1 MKGQRRQQRNSD
13 KKNVSAEA
21 VDAKTNTVFVLQR
34 ATSVQLNVYAKIV
47 KTVISQTVK
56 QKFNQIDRK
65 IYNLILRELISMNYC
80 PKKWNS
86 NLHFYLFEKPKQS
99 SKGIFVYLFLS

>member
-1 MKGQRRQQRNSD
+1 MKGQKRQQRNSE
-13 KKNVSAEA
+13 KKNVSVEA

-47 KTVISQTVK
+47 KTVISKTVN

-65 IYNLILRELISMNYC
+65 I
-80 PKKWNS
+80 
-86 NLHFYLFEKPKQS
+86 
-99 SKGIFVYLFLS
+99 